1 MSVDPKL
8 LEILVCP
15 EDKQELRLVPLAQEI
30 RERLVERYRD
40 QFKDDEPVVEEAPA
54 EEPVIEQAAEEAPA
68 AEKAPAAEEVSGGA
82 AAPATPVRVPASA
95 ASAMFTSNSPRA
107 GHRKRLLPGIQ
118 YSSGQI
124 GPYSPRASS
133 RRWNCSRDG

>member
-40 QFKDDEPVVEEAPA
+40 QFKDDEPVVEEALLCSA
-54 EEPVIEQAAEEAPA
+54 CGRAYPVVSDIPVMLLDEALPQG
-68 AEKAPAAEEVSGGA
+68 EVEA
-82 AAPATPVRVPASA
+82 
-95 ASAMFTSNSPRA
+95 
-107 GHRKRLLPGIQ
+107 
-118 YSSGQI
+118 
-124 GPYSPRASS
+124 
-133 RRWNCSRDG
+133 